1 MIDNAIYYHVAYVV
15 AAVVLAGY
23 VASIRWR
30 DRDLSR
36 REDAARRGAHGAGG
50 DAADVRERR

>member
-1 MIDNAIYYHVAYVV
+1 MDNAIYYHVAYVV

-23 VASIRWR
+23 TASIRWR

-36 REDAARRGAHGAGG
+36 REAAARRGA
-50 DAADVRERR
+50 AADGADARERR